1 MFNLFLETTAGSGWS
16 MYLILGGMLVVM
28 MLLTILPQR
37 KRQKQMREMLSSM
50 KVGNR
55 IKTIGGFVGRI
66 VSMNEQD
73 NTVVINIGTEKEPVN
88 VTIDRNGIG
97 YNMDMP
103 QVSPRDNNDNNNN
116 EEKPSI

>member
-1 MFNLFLETTAGSGWS
+1 MTNLLLEAAGGGYSF
-16 MYLILGGMLVVM
+16 YLILGGMFILM

-37 KRQKQMREMLSSM
+37 KRQKQMREMMAGL

-66 VSMNEQD
+66 VSINDTE
-73 NTVVINIGTEKEPVN
+73 NSVVINIGTEKEPVH
-88 VTIDRNGIG
+88 VVIDRNGIG
-97 YNMDMP
+97 YNMDTQQSNP
-103 QVSPRDNNDNNNN
+103 TVEEKNN